1 MNGKKLLDAIG
12 NVNDQYIMEFSNE
25 QEVRRTAEAWK
36 RRHQRRMIQQGG
48 AIAAC
53 VLLAVGILPFVLGRD
68 GTDKLSQA
76 EIEMIPSQ
84 NTEGQVT
91 NQQNVNAS
99 EENGEMNH
107 IDGIN
112 YKEALYVFQETAY
125 IYAGTA
131 KKEDCG
137 TWAGICY
144 VRDEKTGI
152 SHVSCNVYYGS
163 AKDTDQDTDTVIAE
177 LNGSYYFLQMKQ

>member
-1 MNGKKLLDAIG
+1 MSGKKLLDAIG
-12 NVNDQYIMEFSNE
+12 NMNDRYIMEFSNE
-25 QEVRRTAEAWK
+25 QEVRRTVDAWK
-36 RRHQRRMIQQGG
+36 RRRQRRMIRQGG

-53 VLLAVGILPFVLGRD
+53 VLLAVGIVLPLLGR
-68 GTDKLSQA
+68 GGGDKLSQA
-76 EIEMIPSQ
+76 EMELFPPQ
-84 NTEGQVT
+84 NTEGQMT
-91 NQQNVNAS
+91 NQQNANAS

-112 YKEALYVFQETAY
+112 YEEALYIFQETAY

-144 VRDEKTGI
+144 VRDEKAGTGD
-152 SHVSCNVYYGS
+152 VSCNVYYGS
-163 AKDTDQDTDTVIAE
+163 AKDSDKETDTIVAE
-177 LNGSYYFLQMKQ
+177 LNGSYYFLKMKQ